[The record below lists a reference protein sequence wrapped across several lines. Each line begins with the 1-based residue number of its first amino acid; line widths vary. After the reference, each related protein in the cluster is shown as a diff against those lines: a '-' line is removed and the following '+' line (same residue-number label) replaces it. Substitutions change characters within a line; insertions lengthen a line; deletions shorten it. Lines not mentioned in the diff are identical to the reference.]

1 MLCQMVV
8 GPQFQNVMS
17 YCNVAFSLSVGPQK
31 MLTVTLKLANHFF
44 TFLKVAPETNKISLA
59 CLKEKTE
66 EKLKNIV
73 FFLVQLNN
81 RGFVHFWNKKKNTKQ
96 ILSRLLFFDV

>member
-44 TFLKVAPETNKISLA
+44 TFLKVAPETKKISLA

-66 EKLKNIV
+66 EKLENIV
-73 FFLVQLNN
+73 FFSCTVKQPFCPFLEQE
-81 RGFVHFWNKKKNTKQ
+81 KKY
-96 ILSRLLFFDV
+96 